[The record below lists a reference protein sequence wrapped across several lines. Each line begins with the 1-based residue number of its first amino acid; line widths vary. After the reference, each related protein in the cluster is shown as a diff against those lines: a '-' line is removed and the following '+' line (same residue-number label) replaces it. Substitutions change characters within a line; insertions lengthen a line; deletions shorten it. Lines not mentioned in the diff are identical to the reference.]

1 MDIGLLIIASVP
13 DVTAVPSLSQ
23 PAQARSLRGYGPEP
37 SDHAAA
43 VNGPQGLT
51 PDNRSTDAPK
61 QAAAEPAQ
69 DFSQVLEKQMKSKGP
84 QEECNPARPEAKA
97 PSPDT
102 TPAPN
107 GVAASQSPCASPDA
121 SPTVPVAPGKTAAQS
136 ADSPQPREAT
146 KTAKQAAP
154 LTDGSSVSGLANL
167 TANVADTTSKTA
179 VKQSPTAPDS
189 APKPAKS
196 AVSQGQ
202 TESKTLLPNLPEHP
216 PEPAAQSQEGPQLRQ
231 MPAPAANKAPVAQ
244 EGAAAEADTT
254 RRLPPEFL
262 AKDGT
267 KAVPAEKSVDLVKQ
281 NVSNTVTAQDN
292 QELLKEGAS
301 DAKSGPKTSGATLPK
316 PDGRADSG
324 PNTQT
329 FSDSPNGSGREGG
342 LGEKT
347 LTGESLLQRLNATLV
362 QTATSQAK
370 TRDNKASD
378 GSLVQ
383 GSEQITAR
391 NSPRIALGEQPSN
404 ASQDARAAGN
414 ASSANVSA
422 SVSEQIQE
430 SLRTSLA
437 RPDQQ
442 ITIRLNP
449 PELGTVLIK
458 FREQDSQITGILEVN
473 KSQTRAEIQQALP
486 EIVRNLQELGVNIR
500 RLEVVLTNGQ
510 ERQALNGESAS
521 PHQDNWPG
529 WQGYQ
534 NPNTQAGNGGAT
546 DLFVNEGSY
555 AEFIGRNEAF
565 ITDKSIDMFV

>member
-1 MDIGLLIIASVP
+1 MISASVP
-13 DVTAVPSLSQ
+13 DVTAVPGLAQ
-23 PAQARSLRGYGPEP
+23 PAQARSPRGYGPEP
-37 SDHAAA
+37 SEQAHCANE
-43 VNGPQGLT
+43 VRGST
-51 PDNRSTDAPK
+51 PDNCSTDAPK
-61 QAAAEPAQ
+61 QAAAQPAQ

-84 QEECNPARPEAKA
+84 QEECNPARPEAEA

-102 TPAPN
+102 TPAPT

-154 LTDGSSVSGLANL
+154 LIDGSNVSGLANL

-189 APKPAKS
+189 AQKS
-196 AVSQGQ
+196 AESAVAQGQ
-202 TESKTLLPNLPEHP
+202 TTSKTVLPSP
-216 PEPAAQSQEGPQLRQ
+216 PEQPPGPAAQSQEGPQVRQ
-231 MPAPAANKAPVAQ
+231 MPAPAANKAPVGQ
-244 EGAAAEADTT
+244 ESGAAEADTE
-254 RRLPPEFL
+254 RLPPESL

-281 NVSNTVTAQDN
+281 NVSNTLTAQDN
-292 QELLKEGAS
+292 QSLLKEGAS

-329 FSDSPNGSGREGG
+329 FSDPPNGSGREGG

-347 LTGESLLQRLNATLV
+347 LPGESLLQRLNATLV
-362 QTATSQAK
+362 QTAASQAK
-370 TRDNKASD
+370 TRDNRAPD
-378 GSLVQ
+378 GSLAQ
-383 GSEQITAR
+383 GSEQITAH
-391 NSPRIALGEQPSN
+391 NSPRIALVEQPSG

-430 SLRTSLA
+430 SLRASLA
-437 RPDQQ
+437 RPDQH

-458 FREQDSQITGILEVN
+458 FQEQDRQITGVLEVN

-510 ERQALNGESAS
+510 ERQALDGESAW

-529 WQGYQ
+529 WRGYQ

-546 DLFVNEGSY
+546 DLPANEGSY
-555 AEFIGRNEAF
+555 TQFMGRNEAF

>member
-1 MDIGLLIIASVP
+1 MDIGLLISASVP
-13 DVTAVPSLSQ
+13 DVTAVPGLSQ
-23 PAQARSLRGYGPEP
+23 PAQARSPRGYGPEP
-37 SDHAAA
+37 SEQARCANE
-43 VNGPQGLT
+43 VRGST
-51 PDNRSTDAPK
+51 PDNCSTDPPR

-121 SPTVPVAPGKTAAQS
+121 SATVPVPPGKTAAQS
-136 ADSPQPREAT
+136 ADSPQPREGA
-146 KTAKQAAP
+146 KAPKQATT
-154 LTDGSSVSGLANL
+154 LIDGSSVSRLPNLPAN
-167 TANVADTTSKTA
+167 AAGNTTSKTG
-179 VKQSPTAPDS
+179 VKLSPTVPDS
-189 APKPAKS
+189 AQKSPES
-196 AVSQGQ
+196 AVGQGQ
-202 TESKTLLPNLPEHP
+202 TESKIPLSSPPEHP
-216 PEPAAQSQEGPQLRQ
+216 PGSAANSQEGPQVRQ
-231 MPAPAANKAPVAQ
+231 ILTPAVNKAPVAQ
-244 EGAAAEADTT
+244 EGAAAEADTK
-254 RRLPPEFL
+254 RLPPESL

-281 NVSNTVTAQDN
+281 NVSNTLPAQDN
-292 QELLKEGAS
+292 QALLKEGAS
-301 DAKSGPKTSGATLPK
+301 DAKSGPKTSGPTLPK

-347 LTGESLLQRLNATLV
+347 LPGESLLQRLNATLV
-362 QTATSQAK
+362 QTAASQAK

-383 GSEQITAR
+383 GSEQIVAR
-391 NSPRIALGEQPSN
+391 NSPRIALVEQPSG

-430 SLRTSLA
+430 SLRASLA
-437 RPDQQ
+437 RPDQH

-458 FREQDSQITGILEVN
+458 FQEQDRQITGVLEVN

-500 RLEVVLTNGQ
+500 RLEVILTNGQ
-510 ERQALNGESAS
+510 ERQALNGESAW

-546 DLFVNEGSY
+546 DLPANEGSY

>member
-1 MDIGLLIIASVP
+1 MDIGLLMSASVP
-13 DVTAVPSLSQ
+13 DVTAVPGLSQ
-23 PAQARSLRGYGPEP
+23 PAQARNPRGYGPEP
-37 SDHAAA
+37 SDRAGA
-43 VNGPQGLT
+43 VNDPQGLT
-51 PDNRSTDAPK
+51 PDNHSTDAPR

-69 DFSQVLEKQMKSKGP
+69 DFSQVLEKQIESKGP
-84 QEECNPARPEAKA
+84 QEECNPVRPEAKA

-107 GVAASQSPCASPDA
+107 GVSASQSPCASPDA
-121 SPTVPVAPGKTAAQS
+121 SATVSVAPGKTAAQS
-136 ADSPQPREAT
+136 ADSLQPREGT

-154 LTDGSSVSGLANL
+154 LIDRSNASRLPNL
-167 TANVADTTSKTA
+167 TANAAANTTSKTG
-179 VKQSPTAPDS
+179 VKLSPTAPES
-189 APKPAKS
+189 AQKPAAS

-202 TESKTLLPNLPEHP
+202 TTSKTSLPSPLEQPLG
-216 PEPAAQSQEGPQLRQ
+216 PAAQSQEGPQVRQ
-231 MPAPAANKAPVAQ
+231 MPTLAVNKAPVSQ
-244 EGAAAEADTT
+244 EGGAAEADTK
-254 RRLPPEFL
+254 RLPPESL

-281 NVSNTVTAQDN
+281 NVSNTLTAQDN
-292 QELLKEGAS
+292 QALLKEGAS
-301 DAKSGPKTSGATLPK
+301 DAKSGPKTSATTLAK
-316 PDGRADSG
+316 PDGRADLG

-329 FSDSPNGSGREGG
+329 LSDSPNGSGREGG

-347 LTGESLLQRLNATLV
+347 VAGESLLQRLNATLV

-370 TRDNKASD
+370 TRDGKASD
-378 GSLVQ
+378 GNLAQ

-391 NSPRIALGEQPSN
+391 NSPRVALAEQPG

-430 SLRTSLA
+430 SLRASLV

-458 FREQDSQITGILEVN
+458 FQEQDSRITGVLEVS

-486 EIVRNLQELGVNIR
+486 EIVRNLQEMGVNIR

-510 ERQALNGESAS
+510 ERQALNGESAW

-534 NPNTQAGNGGAT
+534 NPNTQAGNGGTT
-546 DLFVNEGSY
+546 DLPANEGSY
-555 AEFIGRNEAF
+555 TQFIGRNEPF
-565 ITDKSIDMFV
+565 ITDRAIDMFV

>member
-1 MDIGLLIIASVP
+1 MDIGLLISASVP
-13 DVTAVPSLSQ
+13 DVTAVPGLSQ
-23 PAQARSLRGYGPEP
+23 PAQACSPRGYTPEP
-37 SDHAAA
+37 SDRAGA

-84 QEECNPARPEAKA
+84 QEECNPAMPEAKA

-102 TPAPN
+102 TPAPD
-107 GVAASQSPCASPDA
+107 GVAVSQSPCALPDA
-121 SPTVPVAPGKTAAQS
+121 SATVPAPPGKTAAQS
-136 ADSPQPREAT
+136 ADSLQPREGA
-146 KTAKQAAP
+146 KAPKQAAP
-154 LTDGSSVSGLANL
+154 LIDGSNVWRLANL
-167 TANVADTTSKTA
+167 SANAAANTTSQTG
-179 VKQSPTAPDS
+179 VKLSPTVPDS
-189 APKPAKS
+189 APKPAES
-196 AVSQGQ
+196 AVALGQ
-202 TESKTLLPNLPEHP
+202 TTSKTVLPSP
-216 PEPAAQSQEGPQLRQ
+216 PEQPPGPAAQSQEGPQVRQ
-231 MPAPAANKAPVAQ
+231 MPAPAANKAPVGQ
-244 EGAAAEADTT
+244 EGGAAEADTE
-254 RRLPPEFL
+254 RLLPEAP

-267 KAVPAEKSVDLVKQ
+267 KAVPAEKSVDLAKQ
-281 NVSNTVTAQDN
+281 NVSNTLPAQDN
-292 QELLKEGAS
+292 QTLLKEGAS
-301 DAKSGPKTSGATLPK
+301 DVKSGPKTSATTLPK
-316 PDGRADSG
+316 PDGRADAD

-342 LGEKT
+342 LGEKN
-347 LTGESLLQRLNATLV
+347 LPGESLLQRLNATLV
-362 QTATSQAK
+362 QTAASQAK

-378 GSLVQ
+378 GNLAQ

-391 NSPRIALGEQPSN
+391 NSPRIALAEQPSG

-414 ASSANVSA
+414 ASFANVSA

-430 SLRTSLA
+430 SLRASLA

-458 FREQDSQITGILEVN
+458 FREQDSQITGVLEVN

-529 WQGYQ
+529 WQGYP
-534 NPNTQAGNGGAT
+534 NPNTQAGSGGVN
-546 DLFVNEGSY
+546 DLLVNEGGY

-565 ITDKSIDMFV
+565 ITDRAIDMLV

>member
-1 MDIGLLIIASVP
+1 MI
-13 DVTAVPSLSQ
+13 
-23 PAQARSLRGYGPEP
+23 
-37 SDHAAA
+37 
-43 VNGPQGLT
+43 
-51 PDNRSTDAPK
+51 
-61 QAAAEPAQ
+61 
-69 DFSQVLEKQMKSKGP
+69 
-84 QEECNPARPEAKA
+84 
-97 PSPDT
+97 
-102 TPAPN
+102 
-107 GVAASQSPCASPDA
+107 
-121 SPTVPVAPGKTAAQS
+121 
-136 ADSPQPREAT
+136 
-146 KTAKQAAP
+146 
-154 LTDGSSVSGLANL
+154 DGSSVSRLPDLPANAA
-167 TANVADTTSKTA
+167 ANTTSKTA

-189 APKPAKS
+189 AQKS
-196 AVSQGQ
+196 AESAVRQGQ
-202 TESKTLLPNLPEHP
+202 TESKTPLSSP
-216 PEPAAQSQEGPQLRQ
+216 PEQPPGPAAQSQEGPQVRQ
-231 MPAPAANKAPVAQ
+231 ILTPAANKAPVAQ
-244 EGAAAEADTT
+244 EGAAAEADTG
-254 RRLPPEFL
+254 RLPPEAL

-267 KAVPAEKSVDLVKQ
+267 KAVPAEKSVDCVKQ
-281 NVSNTVTAQDN
+281 NVSNTLTAQDN
-292 QELLKEGAS
+292 QSLLKEGAS

-324 PNTQT
+324 PNTQM

-347 LTGESLLQRLNATLV
+347 VPGESLLQRLNATLV
-362 QTATSQAK
+362 QTAASQTK

-391 NSPRIALGEQPSN
+391 NSPRIALVEQPSG

-430 SLRTSLA
+430 SLRASLA
-437 RPDQQ
+437 RPDQH

-458 FREQDSQITGILEVN
+458 FREQDSQITGILEVS
-473 KSQTRAEIQQALP
+473 KAQTRAEIQQALP
-486 EIVRNLQELGVNIR
+486 EIVRSLQELGVNIR
-500 RLEVVLTNGQ
+500 RLEVVLTTGQ
-510 ERQALNGESAS
+510 ERQALDGESAW

-546 DLFVNEGSY
+546 DLLVNEGSY

>member
-1 MDIGLLIIASVP
+1 MDIGLLISASVP
-13 DVTAVPSLSQ
+13 DVTAVRGLSQ
-23 PAQARSLRGYGPEP
+23 LAQARSPNGYAPEP
-37 SDHAAA
+37 SDHAGA

-69 DFSQVLEKQMKSKGP
+69 DFSQVLEKQMKAKGP
-84 QEECNPARPEAKA
+84 QEECNPAMPEAKA
-97 PSPDT
+97 PSPGT
-102 TPAPN
+102 VSAPN

-121 SPTVPVAPGKTAAQS
+121 SATVPVAPGKTAAQS
-136 ADSPQPREAT
+136 ADSPQPREGA
-146 KTAKQAAP
+146 KAPKQATS
-154 LTDGSSVSGLANL
+154 LIDGSSVSRLPNLSANAA
-167 TANVADTTSKTA
+167 ANTTSQTG
-179 VKQSPTAPDS
+179 VKLSPTVPDS
-189 APKPAKS
+189 APKPAES
-196 AVSQGQ
+196 AVGQGQ
-202 TESKTLLPNLPEHP
+202 TESKILVPSLPERLP
-216 PEPAAQSQEGPQLRQ
+216 GPAGKSQEGPQVQ
-231 MPAPAANKAPVAQ
+231 QIPAPAANKAPVGQ
-244 EGAAAEADTT
+244 EGGAAEADTE
-254 RRLPPEFL
+254 RLPPEAL

-267 KAVPAEKSVDLVKQ
+267 KAVPAEKSVDLAKQ
-281 NVSNTVTAQDN
+281 NVSNTLTAQGN
-292 QELLKEGAS
+292 QVLLKEGAS
-301 DAKSGPKTSGATLPK
+301 DAKSGPKTSATNLPK
-316 PDGRADSG
+316 PDGKADAG
-324 PNTQT
+324 PNTET
-329 FSDSPNGSGREGG
+329 LSDSPNGSGREGG

-347 LTGESLLQRLNATLV
+347 LSGESLLQRLNATLV

-378 GSLVQ
+378 GSLAQ
-383 GSEQITAR
+383 GSEQIIAR
-391 NSPRIALGEQPSN
+391 NSPRIGLAEQASG

-430 SLRTSLA
+430 SLRASLA

-458 FREQDSQITGILEVN
+458 FQEQDSQITGVLEVN

-486 EIVRNLQELGVNIR
+486 EIVRNLQEMGVNIR

-529 WQGYQ
+529 WQGHQ

-546 DLFVNEGSY
+546 DLLVNEGSY
-555 AEFIGRNEAF
+555 TQFMGRSEPF
-565 ITDKSIDMFV
+565 ITDRAIDMFV

>member
-1 MDIGLLIIASVP
+1 MDIGLLISASIP
-13 DVTAVPSLSQ
+13 DVTAVPGLSQ
-23 PAQARSLRGYGPEP
+23 PAQARSLRGYAPEP
-37 SDHAAA
+37 SDNTGA
-43 VNGPQGLT
+43 VKGPQGST
-51 PDNRSTDAPK
+51 PDNRSTDAPR

-69 DFSQVLEKQMKSKGP
+69 DFSQALEKQMKLKGP
-84 QEECNPARPEAKA
+84 QDGRDPAGPEAKA
-97 PSPDT
+97 PSSDAML
-102 TPAPN
+102 APN
-107 GVAASQSPCASPDA
+107 GAAASQLQPAPPDA
-121 SPTVPVAPGKTAAQS
+121 SGAVSVAAGKTAIQS
-136 ADSPQPREAT
+136 ADSPQPREGT

-154 LTDGSSVSGLANL
+154 LIGRSNISRLANL
-167 TANVADTTSKTA
+167 TANVAASTTSKTA

-189 APKPAKS
+189 AQKSAES

-202 TESKTLLPNLPEHP
+202 TMSKTPLPSPLEQPLG
-216 PEPAAQSQEGPQLRQ
+216 PAAQSQEGPQVRQ
-231 MPAPAANKAPVAQ
+231 IPTPAANKVPVGQ
-244 EGAAAEADTT
+244 EGGAEQADTK
-254 RRLPPEFL
+254 RLPPESL

-267 KAVPAEKSVDLVKQ
+267 KAVPAENSVDLVKQ
-281 NVSNTVTAQDN
+281 NASNTLTAQDN
-292 QELLKEGAS
+292 QALLKEGAS
-301 DAKSGPKTSGATLPK
+301 DAKSGPKTSATTLAK
-316 PDGRADSG
+316 PDGRADAG

-329 FSDSPNGSGREGG
+329 LSDSPNGSGREGG

-378 GSLVQ
+378 GSLAQ

-391 NSPRIALGEQPSN
+391 KSPRIALAEQASG

-430 SLRTSLA
+430 SLRASLA

-458 FREQDSQITGILEVN
+458 FQEQDSQITGVLEVN

-486 EIVRNLQELGVNIR
+486 EIVRSLQELGVNIR
-500 RLEVVLTNGQ
+500 RLEVILTNGQ
-510 ERQALNGESAS
+510 ERQALDGESAW

-529 WQGYQ
+529 WRGYQ

-546 DLFVNEGSY
+546 DLLVNEGSY
-555 AEFIGRNEAF
+555 TQFMGRNEPF
-565 ITDKSIDMFV
+565 ITDRAIDMFV